1 MAGKALISFSNS
13 NSTFHLEGEIELVN
27 QAFPM
32 LEDGEPRILE
42 SQAILPPVRRGEG
55 SSGHHDGSAE
65 LIEPRFGH
73 SGSPFDRVLTFAEED
88 TKGYGLI
95 VKLLPEANNGQNR
108 PKNLINVHLFQW
120 NDASQPSL

>member
-42 SQAILPPVRRGEG
+42 SQVILPPVRRGEG

-65 LIEPRFGH
+65 LIEPRVGH
-73 SGSPFDRVLTFAEED
+73 SGFPFDRVLTFAED
-88 TKGYGLI
+88 GTKGYGLI
-95 VKLLPEANNGQNR
+95 VKLLPEANNGKIG
-108 PKNLINVHLFQW
+108 PKI
-120 NDASQPSL
+120 